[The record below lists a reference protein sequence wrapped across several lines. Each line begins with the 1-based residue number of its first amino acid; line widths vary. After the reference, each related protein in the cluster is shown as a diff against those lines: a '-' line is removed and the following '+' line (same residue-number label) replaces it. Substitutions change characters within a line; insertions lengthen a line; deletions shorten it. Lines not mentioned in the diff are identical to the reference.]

1 MKFVDFIRASKS
13 LAMVI
18 TAEEYKR
25 IKPLLQEFY
34 SEKDF
39 EHIDDFCQSKP
50 SFERFLL
57 CNPHKKAQI
66 ITPMMYLNA
75 VTFID
80 RIPFKSI
87 IFPDQEE
94 VGR

>member
-1 MKFVDFIRASKS
+1 MTFEDFIRKPKA

-18 TAEEYKR
+18 TVEEYKQ
-25 IKPLLQEFY
+25 IKPILQAYY

-39 EHIDDFCQSKP
+39 EHIDDFCQYKP
-50 SFERFLL
+50 SFEKFLL
-57 CNPHKKAQI
+57 CNPHEKAQI

-80 RIPFKSI
+80 RIPYRNI
-87 IFPDQEE
+87 IFPDQKEK
-94 VGR
+94 